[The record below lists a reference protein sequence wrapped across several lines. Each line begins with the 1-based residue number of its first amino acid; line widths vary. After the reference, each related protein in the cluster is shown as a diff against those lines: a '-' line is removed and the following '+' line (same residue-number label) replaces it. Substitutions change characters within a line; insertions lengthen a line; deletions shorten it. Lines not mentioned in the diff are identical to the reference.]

1 MNLRFL
7 LLAWGMLLL
16 LSCENRPAAGVLGEK
31 QMEDVLYDYH
41 IAKAMA
47 DGTSGDN
54 TPAGAQSYLEAV
66 YRKHGITAADFDSS
80 MRYYAR
86 QADLLYDIYGRLN
99 KRFSDAT
106 SGAAFSGYRP
116 MPQGGDTLE
125 LWQGPPARLLTSS
138 GSNRMEFKQECD
150 TSYHAGDKIIW
161 RLSSKWIYKEG
172 VKSAAM
178 VLAIRYEDDSVA
190 AVSRGLYST
199 GRQEL
204 TIPVGEKKPQVLYGL
219 VYQQAPWGKAP
230 KLLQLSEI
238 SLVKFRPRVNR
249 QRETFSAASAAR
261 DSDSLARRLRF
272 RDSIRGLDS
281 ANRHRPHFKEIGGD
295 EKPMPASPSLPLKAR
310 MRQDRQ
316 SRP

>member
-16 LSCENRPAAGVLGEK
+16 LSCEDRPADGVLGEK

-47 DGTSGDN
+47 DRASGDN
-54 TPAGAQSYLEAV
+54 TSAGAQPYLEAV
-66 YRKHGITAADFDSS
+66 YRKHGITAAEFDSS
-80 MRYYAR
+80 MRYYSR
-86 QADLLYDIYGRLN
+86 QADQLYDIYERLN
-99 KRFSDAT
+99 KRFSNAT
-106 SGAAFSGYRP
+106 SGVASSGYRP
-116 MPQGGDTLE
+116 MTQGGDTLE
-125 LWQGPPARLLTSS
+125 LWQGPSARLLTSS
-138 GSNRMEFKQECD
+138 GCNRMEFKQECD

-172 VKSAAM
+172 MKSAAM
-178 VLAIRYEDDSVA
+178 VLAIRYEGDSVA

-204 TIPVGEKKPQVLYGL
+204 TIPVGEKKPLALYGL
-219 VYQQAPWGKAP
+219 VYQQAPWGKTP

-238 SLVKFRPRVNR
+238 SLVKFRPHVDK
-249 QRETFSAASAAR
+249 QRETIPAASAAR
-261 DSDSLARRLRF
+261 DSDSLARRLHF

-281 ANRHRPHFKEIGGD
+281 ANRHRPHFKEIGAD
-295 EKPMPASPSLPLKAR
+295 EKPTAVSPSLPLKAR

-316 SRP
+316 PHP